1 MESTSKTWTEL
12 MTPFSQFW
20 LESSS
25 QAWKNWF
32 DLMAQGGA
40 MASPN
45 QTFESLPQQFQQSQ
59 QFYGEMLKL
68 SFQAWQSIWPKLT
81 ANGSGQADL
90 QGYLEQLQT
99 QIQQY
104 ASGTQTLQ
112 GDLDGLWQ
120 YYLKEVQKFSQLW
133 LSTWQS
139 SIAPLGKLP
148 TGDVYAWLD
157 LNNLYGDALYSKNLG
172 SFMRSPLLG
181 PSREMNGKLLGAF
194 DDWVKL
200 SQAMADYQLLE
211 ADIQY
216 RGFAALMEDL
226 LAQAKEDKP
235 VKTWKEFQ
243 QRWAIAAD
251 QVFEAAFCEEKNLK
265 IRGKFINALNRYRIQ
280 QQSILEA
287 WLKTFNL
294 PTRSEVD
301 EIHQTIY
308 QLRKE
313 VKSLKKRLGETE
325 TNPG

>member
-1 MESTSKTWTEL
+1 

-20 LESSS
+20 VESSS

-32 DLMAQGGA
+32 ELMAKGGNGGS
-40 MASPN
+40 MPN
-45 QTFESLPQQFQQSQ
+45 PTQPFDSLPQQFLQSQ
-59 QFYGEMLKL
+59 QFYAQLLKL
-68 SFQAWQSIWPKLT
+68 SFDAWQTLWPKLD
-81 ANGSGQADL
+81 GSPSGQAAM
-90 QGYLEQLQT
+90 QCYLEQSQA

-104 ASGTQTLQ
+104 TATTQKIQ
-112 GDLDGLWQ
+112 GDMDALWQ
-120 YYLKEVQKFSQLW
+120 CYLKEVQKFSQLW

-139 SIAPLGKLP
+139 SVAPLNQLP
-148 TGDVYAWLD
+148 MGDVHAWLD
-157 LNNLYGDALYSKNLG
+157 LNNLYGDALYGQNLG

-200 SQAMADYQLLE
+200 SQAMGDYQLLE

-216 RGFAALMEDL
+216 RGFTALMEDL
-226 LAQAKEDKP
+226 LAQAKEGKP

-251 QVFEAAFCEEKNLK
+251 QVFEKAFCEEKNLK
-265 IRGKFINALNRYRIQ
+265 VRGKFINALNRYRIQ
-280 QQSILEA
+280 QQGILEE

-313 VKSLKKRLGETE
+313 VKGLKKRLGETQSDL
-325 TNPG
+325 N